1 MSDTLIAALIGA
13 LVGGSFALFGSV
25 IQHFLSLRE
34 DRIKRE
40 REEEQKKRELIRQT
54 LEPTNSLTAVR
65 VVHKVQKTG
74 VSRAIVVP
82 PDEQKRWDKYW
93 EQQELWDKYWE
104 QQARREEYWERQE
117 RRVEQ
122 ARRLTDKEEPT
133 DKAD

>member
-74 VSRAIVVP
+74 VSRAVVP